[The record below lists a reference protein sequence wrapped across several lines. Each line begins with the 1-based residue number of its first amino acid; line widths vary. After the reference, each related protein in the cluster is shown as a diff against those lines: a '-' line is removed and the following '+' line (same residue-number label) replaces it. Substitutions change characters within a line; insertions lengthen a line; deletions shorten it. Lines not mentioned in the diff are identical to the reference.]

1 MAGKNVDDK
10 LRCSFCNKTQNQV
23 KKLIAGPN
31 GAYICD
37 ECVGICSE
45 ILDEDFLDDDK
56 MDESNAG
63 LDINLLK
70 PKEIK
75 EFLDDYVIGQDD
87 AKKVLSVAVYNHYKR
102 ILSGKDLDVE
112 LQKSNILMLG
122 PTGSGKTFLAQN
134 LARLLNVPF
143 AIADATTLT
152 EAGYVGEDVE
162 NILLKIIQA
171 ADYDIDKAQY
181 GIIYIDEIDKITKK
195 SENVS
200 ITRDV
205 SGEGVQQALLK
216 ILEGTVASVP
226 PQGGRKHPQQELIPI
241 DTTNILF
248 ICGGA
253 FDGLEKIIES
263 RMDKSSIGFNAE
275 IKEKTD
281 ADGDVFNC
289 DMGKFNDRY
298 FTYVA
303 GFGAFTEVSYQT
315 PQEWKNALGKAA
327 YFIEALKHIADIKPH
342 HMKIEYD
349 GGVIEDEFI
358 LGLISNS
365 VSVAGYKY
373 YEKKNIKMDDGL
385 FEALLIKSLKNPIE
399 LQQVLNALL
408 SKQLDAENMCYLS
421 SSFIH
426 IISDDDIQWTLD
438 GEDGGCCKDAYMQ
451 NMKEALSII
460 CDRRALAK
468 VSSKRAIE

>member
-1 MAGKNVDDK
+1 MSKKMLFIYNPMAGKEQIKNK
-10 LRCSFCNKTQNQV
+10 L
-23 KKLIAGPN
+23 
-31 GAYICD
+31 
-37 ECVGICSE
+37 SE
-45 ILDEDFLDDDK
+45 IIQIFC
-56 MDESNAG
+56 
-63 LDINLLK
+63 
-70 PKEIK
+70 KEGFEVTI
-75 EFLDDYVIGQDD
+75 F
-87 AKKVLSVAVYNHYKR
+87 AT
-102 ILSGKDLDVE
+102 SGRE
-112 LQKSNILMLG
+112 
-122 PTGSGKTFLAQN
+122 
-134 LARLLNVPF
+134 
-143 AIADATTLT
+143 DAT
-152 EAGYVGEDVE
+152 
-162 NILLKIIQA
+162 
-171 ADYDIDKAQY
+171 
-181 GIIYIDEIDKITKK
+181 
-195 SENVS
+195 
-200 ITRDV
+200 
-205 SGEGVQQALLK
+205 
-216 ILEGTVASVP
+216 
-226 PQGGRKHPQQELIPI
+226 
-241 DTTNILF
+241 
-248 ICGGA
+248 
-253 FDGLEKIIES
+253 KIIEKKCERYDYIVCS
-263 RMDKSSIGFNAE
+263 GGDGTMNEVATGLMKLEKRPICGYIPAGTVNDFASSLKIPRVMKNAASL
-275 IKEKTD
+275 I

>member
-1 MAGKNVDDK
+1 MSKKMLFIYNPMAGKEQIKNK
-10 LRCSFCNKTQNQV
+10 L
-23 KKLIAGPN
+23 
-31 GAYICD
+31 
-37 ECVGICSE
+37 SE
-45 ILDEDFLDDDK
+45 IIQIFC
-56 MDESNAG
+56 
-63 LDINLLK
+63 
-70 PKEIK
+70 KEGFEVTI
-75 EFLDDYVIGQDD
+75 
-87 AKKVLSVAVYNHYKR
+87 
-102 ILSGKDLDVE
+102 
-112 LQKSNILMLG
+112 
-122 PTGSGKTFLAQN
+122 
-134 LARLLNVPF
+134 F
-143 AIADATTLT
+143 ATRGREDAT
-152 EAGYVGEDVE
+152 
-162 NILLKIIQA
+162 
-171 ADYDIDKAQY
+171 
-181 GIIYIDEIDKITKK
+181 
-195 SENVS
+195 
-200 ITRDV
+200 
-205 SGEGVQQALLK
+205 
-216 ILEGTVASVP
+216 
-226 PQGGRKHPQQELIPI
+226 
-241 DTTNILF
+241 
-248 ICGGA
+248 
-253 FDGLEKIIES
+253 KIIEKKGERYDYIVCS
-263 RMDKSSIGFNAE
+263 GGDGTMNEVATGLMKLEKRPICGYIPAGTVNDFASSLKIPRVMKNAASL
-275 IKEKTD
+275 I